1 MNNANRKFKK
11 TIAYVTVSE
20 ITIYLGIHLTKEV
33 EDLYTEND
41 KTELKEM
48 EENLTKWKVSLVAQ
62 W

>member
-1 MNNANRKFKK
+1 M
-11 TIAYVTVSE
+11 
-20 ITIYLGIHLTKEV
+20 TKEV